1 MQQIMCVQC
10 KTMFPVEQC
19 IYYFDEKFYIKGSTN
34 QLPLCSCECG
44 TTYYND
50 NGYNKKD
57 VLKNVKQ

>member
-1 MQQIMCVQC
+1 MAI
-10 KTMFPVEQC
+10 
-19 IYYFDEKFYIKGSTN
+19 IYWFDEKFYIKGSTN